1 MTSIAREK
9 GGVLLRVRTD
19 EGDALGFVPADVA
32 RRLAA
37 LSALTPVPGARPP
50 VVGIAL
56 ADGAVVTVLRI
67 GRVGAAVTMKPAY
80 EPGGDWTVP
89 GADRALLCQI
99 GAAEVA
105 LTGATV
111 VATGVFDVAPGAEG
125 VLWRSEVV
133 PVLDVRAL
141 YAQAEAATWAG
152 RAVSGGP
159 KAGPHVSSKPPVTT
173 AEPDDEGRHAIIP
186 GAPVQDGEMGDGP

>member
-1 MTSIAREK
+1 
-9 GGVLLRVRTD
+9 VLLRVRGEEADT
-19 EGDALGFVPADVA
+19 LGFVPSEVA

-37 LSALTPVPGARPP
+37 LSSLTPVPGARPP

-67 GRVGAAVTMKPAY
+67 GRGGSPPAAASAAARPAY
-80 EPGGDWTVP
+80 EPGGDWMVP

-99 GAAEVA
+99 GGVEVA

-111 VATGVFDVAPGAEG
+111 VATGVFDVAPGGQG

-133 PVLDVRAL
+133 PVIDVRAL
-141 YAQAEAATWAG
+141 YAQAEAATWTERATAHPGG
-152 RAVSGGP
+152 RSSAPSDHAGP
-159 KAGPHVSSKPPVTT
+159 KGGAQVSSSPP
-173 AEPDDEGRHAIIP
+173 EDEGRQAILP
-186 GAPVQDGEMGDGP
+186 EAPNGEMGGGS